1 MTNVVVSGVAG
12 RMGQRLANLTIASG
26 DLELV
31 GGTEYPGHQAIGRDI
46 GEVIGN
52 RHLDLAVVDSL
63 GDALDEAEVVTVF
76 TSPEATLNDAAVCAE
91 RGVGMVVGT
100 TGFTDEQL
108 GEFHHLVQKITCV
121 FAPNFSTAMNILF
134 KLVEEAAKIL
144 RDDYDVEVIETHHRL
159 KVDAPS
165 GSALRLAE
173 AAAAGLE
180 RNLNE
185 VVVHGRQGVV
195 GARTQK
201 EIGMHAIR
209 AGDLAGD
216 HTVLFGATGEY
227 LELRHHATSRDA
239 FALGALRAVRFAAQA
254 EPGLYDM
261 GNVLGIK

>member
-108 GEFHHLVQKITCV
+108 GEFNYESI
-121 FAPNFSTAMNILF
+121 PN
-134 KLVEEAAKIL
+134 
-144 RDDYDVEVIETHHRL
+144 
-159 KVDAPS
+159 
-165 GSALRLAE
+165 
-173 AAAAGLE
+173 
-180 RNLNE
+180 
-185 VVVHGRQGVV
+185 
-195 GARTQK
+195 
-201 EIGMHAIR
+201 
-209 AGDLAGD
+209 
-216 HTVLFGATGEY
+216 
-227 LELRHHATSRDA
+227 
-239 FALGALRAVRFAAQA
+239 
-254 EPGLYDM
+254 
-261 GNVLGIK
+261 